1 MSSNRI
7 KSGEIQVGD
16 SFVLPIEQ
24 TRVTRQQAKVQQ
36 IIEETDAK
44 VQQILNNAENRSQV
58 VIQAANTEAETIIQN
73 AKKRAE
79 QEYEQIKQQ
88 AYEEGFKKGEQDGLY
103 KFQNDALQG
112 LKSLDT
118 LASSSYE
125 LKKNIID
132 SASRDIVEL
141 VSAIADKVCHQKF
154 DDEVLYKIT
163 VDAIKQLN
171 DKENIS
177 IIVNPLLVDRI
188 NALAPD
194 FRAEFPKLDTLK
206 ILEDISLSAD
216 GVIVETPDTRLDSRV
231 SVQIAEIAEKF
242 LTGTDDGLE
251 QE

>member
-7 KSGEIQVGD
+7 KSGEIQIGGNY
-16 SFVLPIEQ
+16 VLPIEQ

-44 VQQILNNAENRSQV
+44 AQQIINEAQNKSQI

-73 AKKRAE
+73 AKKKAE
-79 QEYEQIKQQ
+79 QEYETIKNQ
-88 AYEEGFKKGEQDGLY
+88 AYQEGFKKGEQDGLY
-103 KFQNDALQG
+103 KFQNDAFEG
-112 LKSLDT
+112 VKSLDT
-118 LASSSYE
+118 LASSAFE

-171 DKENIS
+171 DKENIT
-177 IIVNPLLVDRI
+177 IIVNPELVERI
-188 NALAPD
+188 NALASD
-194 FRAEFPKLDTLK
+194 FRAEFPKLETLK

-216 GVIVETPDTRLDSRV
+216 GIIVETPDTRLDSRV
-231 SVQIAEIAEKF
+231 SAQIAEITEKMIR
-242 LTGTDDGLE
+242 GSSDRLE